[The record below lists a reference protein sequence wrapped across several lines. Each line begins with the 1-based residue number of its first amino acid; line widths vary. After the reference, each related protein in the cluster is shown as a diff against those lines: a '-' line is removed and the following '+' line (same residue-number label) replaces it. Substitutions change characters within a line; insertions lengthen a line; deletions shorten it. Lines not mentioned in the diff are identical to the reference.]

1 MRKGQ
6 TRFRAV
12 LAAILACSVVAGP
25 RGARA
30 GDDASPLDMFRPA
43 QTLLLPLFP
52 ATNPNTDGWQS
63 ATPAAAAAP
72 ANQPAT
78 VKERESGDSDP
89 AVKSSGK
96 HGAETDDGF
105 PLRFKWENE
114 LIGETPDK
122 DFRIHVGGRL
132 DFDSSWYSAPA
143 NVQNYLGSTPLL
155 DGSDLRRFRFRT
167 DGTIWEQMDF
177 ALEADFSKA
186 ADFKDLQSTPQTNI
200 FITDAWIALRD
211 LPWVD
216 TVRIGHQKEYLTFSN
231 GTSSN
236 FETFMESPYIFDA
249 FEDDFSFDN
258 GISTNRTYLDEHA
271 TSWLGVFWNGTRS
284 QAFNVSGGYAVSG
297 RLTALPIYEDDGQH
311 WLNLGV
317 SGSWRSS
324 SQPSDPTTVT
334 VRPLVRAGQS
344 FQVPNL
350 IDTGALLSRD
360 GLQIAG
366 SGVQTAWGRWTLS
379 SEFLCWNINNAYTG
393 SFPNVNGTLPPG
405 AASVGNLFF
414 SGFYVELLYFLT
426 PGDYHPI
433 NRVIPGYD
441 RVVPEHNFFYR
452 RHDSEIHERGCG
464 AWELGVRYDHV
475 DVNSGLVQAGRLDS
489 ITIGLNWYLNPNARF
504 MINYVYTNLQAANP
518 AGDGNFSSLGVR
530 FHVDL

>member
-1 MRKGQ
+1 MCESQALVR
-6 TRFRAV
+6 T
-12 LAAILACSVVAGP
+12 ILAVVLGCSVLAGP
-25 RGARA
+25 RAARA
-30 GDDASPLDMFRPA
+30 ADDLFYPDILRPA
-43 QTLLLPLFP
+43 PLVVPPLPTTSINAG
-52 ATNPNTDGWQS
+52 ATQS
-63 ATPAAAAAP
+63 ATPAALAP
-72 ANQPAT
+72 PAT
-78 VKERESGDSDP
+78 GADANAATTSTDKQ
-89 AVKSSGK
+89 A
-96 HGAETDDGF
+96 AETDEF
-105 PLRFKWENE
+105 PLRFKWKNG
-114 LIGETPDK
+114 LVGETPDK
-122 DFRIHVGGRL
+122 DFRIHVGGRM
-132 DFDSSWYSAPA
+132 DFDSGWYSAPA
-143 NVQNYLGSTPLL
+143 NIQNNLGSTPLL
-155 DGSDLRRFRFRT
+155 DGTDLRRFRFRT

-186 ADFKDLQSTPQTNI
+186 ADFKELQSTPQTNI

-216 TVRIGHQKEYLTFSN
+216 TVRIGHQKEYMTFSN
-231 GTSSN
+231 ATSAN
-236 FETFMESPYIFDA
+236 FETFMERPYIFDA
-249 FEDDFSFDN
+249 FEDSFSYDN

-284 QAFNVSGGYAVSG
+284 QAYNVAGGYAVTG

-311 WLNLGV
+311 WLDLGI

-334 VRPLVRAGQS
+334 VRPLVRTGES

-350 IDTGALLSRD
+350 IDSGELLSRD

-366 SGVQTAWGRWTLS
+366 TGIQTAWGRWTFS

-393 SFPNVNGTLPPG
+393 SFPNANGTLPAG

-414 SGFYVELLYFLT
+414 SGFYVEMLYFLT

-441 RVVPEHNFFYR
+441 RVIPAHNFFYR
-452 RHDSEIHERGCG
+452 RHDSENHERGLG
-464 AWELGVRYDHV
+464 AWEVGVRYDHV
-475 DVNSGLVQAGRLDS
+475 DANSGLVQAGRLDS
-489 ITIGLNWYLNPNARF
+489 ITVGLNWYLNPNARF
-504 MINYVYTNLQAANP
+504 MINYVYTNMQAANP

-530 FHVDL
+530 FHLDL